1 MKTYAPSSTNRL
13 AVANPRPVEPPVTN
27 AVLPLRS
34 AMTCLS
40 LVLDCP
46 VKNFRCRA
54 AFFTADEDGHA
65 WTFLGGHLL
74 NGLIAGICGGVFEAR
89 TMRPFPAL
97 GSTDR
102 AALTQCCASDEHY
115 SLMNSPVGGIDVG
128 EPPAR

>member
-1 MKTYAPSSTNRL
+1 
-13 AVANPRPVEPPVTN
+13 
-27 AVLPLRS
+27 LPLRS

-74 NGLIAGICGGVFEAR
+74 NGPHE
-89 TMRPFPAL
+89 
-97 GSTDR
+97 
-102 AALTQCCASDEHY
+102 
-115 SLMNSPVGGIDVG
+115 PV
-128 EPPAR
+128 

>member
-13 AVANPRPVEPPVTN
+13 AVANPMPVEPPVTN

-54 AFFTADEDGHA
+54 AFLAADDDGHA
-65 WTFLGGHLL
+65 WPFLGGHLL
-74 NGLIAGICGGVFEAR
+74 HGPTGPCNGRPTTDRWKLWWCFEAS
-89 TMRPFPAL
+89 TMRRFPAL

-102 AALTQCCASDEHY
+102 AAPAQCCA
-115 SLMNSPVGGIDVG
+115 
-128 EPPAR
+128 